1 MEKEAASVLRRAA
14 NAGTES
20 AARRLAGKLNQVHR
34 SANAAPPVPTEE
46 RSSEHVD
53 DGGSGSQQI
62 DHRLKPREMA
72 NLETGLILTSVGRRW
87 HGLDS

>member
-1 MEKEAASVLRRAA
+1 VLRRAA
-14 NAGTES
+14 KPAPS
-20 AARRLAGKLNQVHR
+20 PQLAAWAGKLNQVHR

-46 RSSEHVD
+46 RSSEHGD

-62 DHRLKPREMA
+62 DHRLKPRGMA
-72 NLETGLILTSVGRRW
+72 NLEAGMISTLRGRRW